1 MSTFEVRGRDG
12 LARLGLLRLEET
24 EIQTPAAVEMQK
36 LFPSLEDRAFTNLP
50 LSAPASDA
58 ERYYVP
64 GSNPVLFH
72 PQAACPAVS
81 GDVVMVSGWRQAL
94 GDAKR
99 AAEYLG
105 AVLAGT
111 PPDTAR
117 YAPAAALPSNAAML
131 IATGFDLFDYTA
143 VDLASVQGKF
153 CLPEGEFD
161 ASYMEKGVCGCEG
174 CRTQNL
180 FLHNRL
186 ALDRE
191 IAFVK
196 TWISAG
202 QMRELMEQRC
212 HSLRTVW

>member
-36 LFPSLEDRAFTNLP
+36 LFPSLENRAFTNLP

-72 PQAACPAVS
+72 PQAVCPAVS

-131 IATGFDLFDYTA
+131 IATGFDLFDYMA

-161 ASYMEKGVCGCEG
+161 ASYMEKGVCGFSSTTG
-174 CRTQNL
+174 
-180 FLHNRL
+180 LHLIGRSHL
-186 ALDRE
+186 
-191 IAFVK
+191 
-196 TWISAG
+196 
-202 QMRELMEQRC
+202 
-212 HSLRTVW
+212 